1 MNIDRNN
8 FFKNWPLCFT
18 LLKSSHIDQ
27 IDRIVF
33 SADQKKNT
41 GNKIFSDELIE
52 TESKIYILKNVFL
65 KESSSPCPKAI
76 GQMRKNLAF
85 FGPSSVKWT

>member
-8 FFKNWPLCFT
+8 FFKNWPLSFT

-33 SADQKKNT
+33 AGDQKKNS

-52 TESKIYILKNVFL
+52 TESKIYILKNVFF
-65 KESSSPCPKAI
+65 K
-76 GQMRKNLAF
+76 RK
-85 FGPSSVKWT
+85 